1 MADGHTVPRVQIGG
15 RGDWGEED
23 GDGQK
28 EEGQQGAEEE
38 KGKEKAEDKAVEGLK
53 GDAATDGETAG
64 EDTGGASGKGKR
76 KMHEA
81 EVDGGGEGKEEEVVA
96 TLRFVVT
103 GLCLEL
109 YTELHEMMRVKG

>member
-1 MADGHTVPRVQIGG
+1 MADGHAVPRVQIGG

-23 GDGQK
+23 AKGEVEGQK
-28 EEGQQGAEEE
+28 GEEEG
-38 KGKEKAEDKAVEGLK
+38 KGKGKAEGEAVEGLK
-53 GDAATDGETAG
+53 GDAATDAETAG

-76 KMHEA
+76 KIHEA
-81 EVDGGGEGKEEEVVA
+81 EVDGGGEGKEGEVVA